1 MERFQRKMKK
11 SNSLLVLNNNEN
23 FLEKINFNDNNKKEF
38 CEYVYSRL
46 KHKIFLEKILHIIK
60 ITQIEFLSQIS
71 AHKKNN
77 KFSYKIIKN
86 ILQELKNELDSTF
99 KDNIQNKT
107 NIESTTNKNK
117 SDLIK
122 NIFGKVKKDNN
133 LKIKNNKNQIIN
145 YKYCVELPNLKLLNF
160 KIENQ
165 LTYMDIKIKLLSP
178 NLFNN
183 KNTSKYVYLFLDS
196 KNDTTQ
202 AYNFLHDNLIYIR
215 EAFKLIV
222 KNKELQNNRLLQMNA
237 AVNILKE
244 ECHLIKKNFQNE
256 YINTSQII
264 NEESKEYITK
274 TGVCT
279 NEIYNN
285 NNKIN
290 EYESDNIYK
299 NKLVRVNGNNND

>member
-1 MERFQRKMKK
+1 MKK

-38 CEYVYSRL
+38 CEYIYSRL

-107 NIESTTNKNK
+107 NIENTANKNK

-299 NKLVRVNGNNND
+299 NKLVRVNENNND

>member
-1 MERFQRKMKK
+1 MKK
-11 SNSLLVLNNNEN
+11 SNSLLVLNNSEN

-165 LTYMDIKIKLLSP
+165 LTYMDIKIKLLSH

-183 KNTSKYVYLFLDS
+183 KNTSKYVYLFLDG

-237 AVNILKE
+237 AVSILKE
-244 ECHLIKKNFQNE
+244 ECRLIKKNFQNE

-299 NKLVRVNGNNND
+299 NKLVRVNENNND

>member
-1 MERFQRKMKK
+1 MKK

-183 KNTSKYVYLFLDS
+183 KNTSKYVYLFLDG

-222 KNKELQNNRLLQMNA
+222 KNKELQNNRLLQMNT

-244 ECHLIKKNFQNE
+244 ECRLIKKNFQNE
-256 YINTSQII
+256 YVNTSQII

-285 NNKIN
+285 NNNNKIN
-290 EYESDNIYK
+290 EFEGDNIYK

>member
-1 MERFQRKMKK
+1 MKK

-145 YKYCVELPNLKLLNF
+145 YKYSVELPNLKLLNF

-183 KNTSKYVYLFLDS
+183 KDTFKYVYLFLDS

-244 ECHLIKKNFQNE
+244 ECRLIKKNFQNE
-256 YINTSQII
+256 YVNTSQII

-299 NKLVRVNGNNND
+299 NKLVRVNENNND

>member
-1 MERFQRKMKK
+1 MKK
-11 SNSLLVLNNNEN
+11 SNSLLVLNNSEN

-145 YKYCVELPNLKLLNF
+145 YKYSVELPNLKLLNF

-183 KNTSKYVYLFLDS
+183 KDTFKYVYLFLDG

-222 KNKELQNNRLLQMNA
+222 KNKELQNSRLLQMNA

-285 NNKIN
+285 NNKTN

-299 NKLVRVNGNNND
+299 NKLVRVNGNNDD

>member
-1 MERFQRKMKK
+1 MKK

-107 NIESTTNKNK
+107 NIESTTNRNK

-183 KNTSKYVYLFLDS
+183 KDTFKYVYLFLDS

-290 EYESDNIYK
+290 EYENDNIYK
-299 NKLVRVNGNNND
+299 NKLVRVNENNND

>member
-1 MERFQRKMKK
+1 MKK

-285 NNKIN
+285 NNNKIN
-290 EYESDNIYK
+290 EFEGDNIYK

>member
-1 MERFQRKMKK
+1 MKK
-11 SNSLLVLNNNEN
+11 SNSLLVLNNSEN

-183 KNTSKYVYLFLDS
+183 KDTFKYVYLFLDG

>member
-1 MERFQRKMKK
+1 MKK

-285 NNKIN
+285 NKIN

>member
-11 SNSLLVLNNNEN
+11 SNSLLVLNYSEN

-183 KNTSKYVYLFLDS
+183 KNTSKYVYLFLDG

-202 AYNFLHDNLIYIR
+202 AYNFFI
-215 EAFKLIV
+215 
-222 KNKELQNNRLLQMNA
+222 
-237 AVNILKE
+237 
-244 ECHLIKKNFQNE
+244 
-256 YINTSQII
+256 
-264 NEESKEYITK
+264 
-274 TGVCT
+274 
-279 NEIYNN
+279 
-285 NNKIN
+285 
-290 EYESDNIYK
+290 
-299 NKLVRVNGNNND
+299 

>member
-1 MERFQRKMKK
+1 MKK

-145 YKYCVELPNLKLLNF
+145 YKYSVELPNLKLLNF

-183 KNTSKYVYLFLDS
+183 KDTFKYVYLFLDG

-285 NNKIN
+285 NNNKIN
-290 EYESDNIYK
+290 EYENDNIYK
-299 NKLVRVNGNNND
+299 NKLVRVNGNNDD

>member
-1 MERFQRKMKK
+1 MKK

-222 KNKELQNNRLLQMNA
+222 KNKELQNNRLLQMNT

-299 NKLVRVNGNNND
+299 NKLVRVNENNND

>member
-1 MERFQRKMKK
+1 MKK
-11 SNSLLVLNNNEN
+11 SNSLLVLNNSEN

-285 NNKIN
+285 NNNKIN

-299 NKLVRVNGNNND
+299 NKLVRVNGNNDD

>member
-1 MERFQRKMKK
+1 MKK

-183 KNTSKYVYLFLDS
+183 KDTFKYVYLFLDG

-285 NNKIN
+285 NNNKIN
-290 EYESDNIYK
+290 EFEGDIIYK

>member
-1 MERFQRKMKK
+1 MKK
-11 SNSLLVLNNNEN
+11 SNSLLVLNNSEN

-160 KIENQ
+160 KIETQ
-165 LTYMDIKIKLLSP
+165 LTYMDIKIKLLSH

-222 KNKELQNNRLLQMNA
+222 KNKELQNSRLLQMNA

-279 NEIYNN
+279 NEISNN

-299 NKLVRVNGNNND
+299 NKLVRVNGNNDD

>member
-1 MERFQRKMKK
+1 M
-11 SNSLLVLNNNEN
+11 
-23 FLEKINFNDNNKKEF
+23 
-38 CEYVYSRL
+38 
-46 KHKIFLEKILHIIK
+46 
-60 ITQIEFLSQIS
+60 
-71 AHKKNN
+71 
-77 KFSYKIIKN
+77 
-86 ILQELKNELDSTF
+86 DSTF

-183 KNTSKYVYLFLDS
+183 KDTFKYVYLFLDS

-285 NNKIN
+285 NNNKIN
-290 EYESDNIYK
+290 EFEGDNIYK
-299 NKLVRVNGNNND
+299 NKLVRVSGNNND

>member
-1 MERFQRKMKK
+1 MKK

-145 YKYCVELPNLKLLNF
+145 YKYSVELPNLKLLNF

-183 KNTSKYVYLFLDS
+183 KDTFKYVYLFLDG

-222 KNKELQNNRLLQMNA
+222 KNKELQNSRLLQMNT

>member
-1 MERFQRKMKK
+1 MKK
-11 SNSLLVLNNNEN
+11 SNSLLVLNNSEN

-71 AHKKNN
+71 AHKKDN

-183 KNTSKYVYLFLDS
+183 KNTSKYVYLFLDG

-285 NNKIN
+285 NNNKIN

-299 NKLVRVNGNNND
+299 NKLVRVNGNNDD

>member
-1 MERFQRKMKK
+1 MKK

-71 AHKKNN
+71 EHKKNN

-99 KDNIQNKT
+99 KDNVQNKT

-133 LKIKNNKNQIIN
+133 LQIKNNKNQIIN

-183 KNTSKYVYLFLDS
+183 KDTFKYVYLFLDG

-222 KNKELQNNRLLQMNA
+222 KNKELQNSRLLQMNA

-285 NNKIN
+285 NNNKIN
-290 EYESDNIYK
+290 EFEGDNIYK
-299 NKLVRVNGNNND
+299 NKLVRVSGNNND

>member
-1 MERFQRKMKK
+1 MKK

-299 NKLVRVNGNNND
+299 NKLVRVNENNND

>member
-1 MERFQRKMKK
+1 MKK
-11 SNSLLVLNNNEN
+11 SNSLLVLNNSEN
-23 FLEKINFNDNNKKEF
+23 LLEKINFNDNNKKEF

-122 NIFGKVKKDNN
+122 NVFGKVKKDNN

-183 KNTSKYVYLFLDS
+183 KNTSKYVYLFLDG

-222 KNKELQNNRLLQMNA
+222 KNKELQNSRLLQMNA

-285 NNKIN
+285 NNNKIN
-290 EYESDNIYK
+290 EFEGDNIYK

>member
-1 MERFQRKMKK
+1 MKK
-11 SNSLLVLNNNEN
+11 SNSLLVLNNSEN

-71 AHKKNN
+71 AHTKNN

-145 YKYCVELPNLKLLNF
+145 YKYSVELPNLKLLNF

-183 KNTSKYVYLFLDS
+183 KDTFKYVYLFLDG

-215 EAFKLIV
+215 EEFKLIV

-285 NNKIN
+285 NNNKTN

-299 NKLVRVNGNNND
+299 NKLVRVNGDNND

>member
-1 MERFQRKMKK
+1 MKK

-222 KNKELQNNRLLQMNA
+222 KNKELQNSRLLQMNA

-290 EYESDNIYK
+290 EYENDNIYK
-299 NKLVRVNGNNND
+299 NKLVRVNENNND

>member
-1 MERFQRKMKK
+1 MKK

-46 KHKIFLEKILHIIK
+46 KHKIFLEKIIHIIK

-77 KFSYKIIKN
+77 KFAYKIIKN
-86 ILQELKNELDSTF
+86 ILQELKNELVSTF

-183 KNTSKYVYLFLDS
+183 KDTFKYVYLFLDS

-285 NNKIN
+285 NNNNNKIN
-290 EYESDNIYK
+290 EFEGDNIYK

>member
-1 MERFQRKMKK
+1 MKK

-145 YKYCVELPNLKLLNF
+145 YKYSVELPNLKLLNF

-165 LTYMDIKIKLLSP
+165 LTYMDIKIKLLST

-183 KNTSKYVYLFLDS
+183 KNTSKYVYLFLDG

-285 NNKIN
+285 NNNKIN

-299 NKLVRVNGNNND
+299 NKLVRVNENNND

>member
-1 MERFQRKMKK
+1 MKK

-183 KNTSKYVYLFLDS
+183 KDTFKYVYLFLDG

-299 NKLVRVNGNNND
+299 NKLVRVNENNND

>member
-1 MERFQRKMKK
+1 MKK
-11 SNSLLVLNNNEN
+11 SNSLLVLNNSEN

-222 KNKELQNNRLLQMNA
+222 KNKELQNSRLLQMNA

>member
-1 MERFQRKMKK
+1 MKK
-11 SNSLLVLNNNEN
+11 SNSLLVLNNSEN

-183 KNTSKYVYLFLDS
+183 KDTFKYVYLFLDG

-222 KNKELQNNRLLQMNA
+222 KNKELQNSRLLQMNT

-244 ECHLIKKNFQNE
+244 ECRLIKKNFQNE

-285 NNKIN
+285 NNKTN

-299 NKLVRVNGNNND
+299 NKLVRVNENNND

>member
-1 MERFQRKMKK
+1 MKK

-183 KNTSKYVYLFLDS
+183 KDTFKYVYLFLDS

-285 NNKIN
+285 NNNKTN

-299 NKLVRVNGNNND
+299 NKLVRVNENNND

>member
-1 MERFQRKMKK
+1 MKK
-11 SNSLLVLNNNEN
+11 SNSLLVLNNSEN

-38 CEYVYSRL
+38 FEYVYSRL

-145 YKYCVELPNLKLLNF
+145 YKYSVELPNLKLLNF

-183 KNTSKYVYLFLDS
+183 KDTFKYVYLFLDS

-285 NNKIN
+285 NNNKIN

>member
-1 MERFQRKMKK
+1 MKK

-145 YKYCVELPNLKLLNF
+145 YKYSVELPNLKLLNF

-183 KNTSKYVYLFLDS
+183 KDTFKYVYLFLDS

-279 NEIYNN
+279 NEISNN

-299 NKLVRVNGNNND
+299 NKLVRVNGNNDD

>member
-1 MERFQRKMKK
+1 MKK

-38 CEYVYSRL
+38 CEFIYSRL

-145 YKYCVELPNLKLLNF
+145 YKYSVELPNLKLLNF

-165 LTYMDIKIKLLSP
+165 LTYMDIK
-178 NLFNN
+178 
-183 KNTSKYVYLFLDS
+183 

-222 KNKELQNNRLLQMNA
+222 KNKELQNSRLLQMNA

-285 NNKIN
+285 NNNKIN
-290 EYESDNIYK
+290 EFEGDNIYK

>member
-1 MERFQRKMKK
+1 MKK

-145 YKYCVELPNLKLLNF
+145 YKYSVELPNLKLLNF

-183 KNTSKYVYLFLDS
+183 KDTFKYVYLFLDG

-256 YINTSQII
+256 YVNTSQII

-285 NNKIN
+285 NNNKTN

>member
-1 MERFQRKMKK
+1 MKK

-133 LKIKNNKNQIIN
+133 LKIKNSKNQIIN

-165 LTYMDIKIKLLSP
+165 LTYMDIKIKLLSH

-183 KNTSKYVYLFLDS
+183 KNTSKYVYLFLDG

-279 NEIYNN
+279 NEISNN

-299 NKLVRVNGNNND
+299 NKLVRVNENNND

>member
-1 MERFQRKMKK
+1 MKK
-11 SNSLLVLNNNEN
+11 SNSLLVLNNSEN
-23 FLEKINFNDNNKKEF
+23 FLEKINFNGDNKKEF

-183 KNTSKYVYLFLDS
+183 KDTFKYVYLFLDG

-299 NKLVRVNGNNND
+299 NKLVRVNENNND

>member
-1 MERFQRKMKK
+1 MKK
-11 SNSLLVLNNNEN
+11 SNSLLVLGNNEN

-99 KDNIQNKT
+99 KDNVQNKT
-107 NIESTTNKNK
+107 NIESITNKNK

-183 KNTSKYVYLFLDS
+183 KNTSKYVYLFLDG

-285 NNKIN
+285 NNNKIN

>member
-1 MERFQRKMKK
+1 MKK
-11 SNSLLVLNNNEN
+11 SNSLLVLNNSEN
-23 FLEKINFNDNNKKEF
+23 FLEKINFNGDNKKEF

-145 YKYCVELPNLKLLNF
+145 YKYCVELPNLRLLNF

-183 KNTSKYVYLFLDS
+183 KDTFKYVYLFLDG

-285 NNKIN
+285 NNNKII

-299 NKLVRVNGNNND
+299 NKLVRVNGNNDD

>member
-1 MERFQRKMKK
+1 MKK
-11 SNSLLVLNNNEN
+11 SNSLLVLNNSEN

-183 KNTSKYVYLFLDS
+183 KNTSKYVYLFLDG

-299 NKLVRVNGNNND
+299 NKLVRVNENNND

>member
-1 MERFQRKMKK
+1 MKK
-11 SNSLLVLNNNEN
+11 SNSLLVLNNSEN

-122 NIFGKVKKDNN
+122 NIFK
-133 LKIKNNKNQIIN
+133 
-145 YKYCVELPNLKLLNF
+145 
-160 KIENQ
+160 
-165 LTYMDIKIKLLSP
+165 
-178 NLFNN
+178 
-183 KNTSKYVYLFLDS
+183 
-196 KNDTTQ
+196 
-202 AYNFLHDNLIYIR
+202 
-215 EAFKLIV
+215 
-222 KNKELQNNRLLQMNA
+222 
-237 AVNILKE
+237 
-244 ECHLIKKNFQNE
+244 
-256 YINTSQII
+256 
-264 NEESKEYITK
+264 
-274 TGVCT
+274 
-279 NEIYNN
+279 
-285 NNKIN
+285 
-290 EYESDNIYK
+290 
-299 NKLVRVNGNNND
+299 

>member
-1 MERFQRKMKK
+1 MKK

-71 AHKKNN
+71 EHKKNN

-99 KDNIQNKT
+99 KDNVQNKT

-133 LKIKNNKNQIIN
+133 LKVKNNKNQIIN

-183 KNTSKYVYLFLDS
+183 KDTFKYVYLFLDG

-285 NNKIN
+285 NNKTN